1 MSGADALS
9 SKFEV
14 LARVL
19 DERARRLVAAAEASA
34 IGFGGVTRV
43 ARASGLS
50 RGTVIRGIAELKTAP
65 KPVRGQRIRRK
76 GAGRK
81 RTVDQDAT
89 LKRDLEAL
97 VEPVTRGHPETPL
110 RWTCKSVRQL
120 ADELQRMG
128 HQTSHRMVAEL
139 LHQMDYSLQ
148 ANRKTLEGSSHPDRD
163 AQFHHITDKIREF
176 QTDGQPVISVDTKK
190 KELVGEFKNNG
201 RELRPKGDPE
211 KVRVHDFVIPELG
224 RAAPYGVY
232 DVTQNAGWVSVGVDH
247 DTAAFAAQS
256 IRRWWESMGS
266 AAYPKAAKLL
276 ITADSGGS
284 NGARVRLWKL
294 ELQRLADDTGLQ
306 ISVCHLPPGTSKWNK
321 IEHRLFAFISQ
332 NWRGKPLVSRQ
343 VIVNL
348 IAATTTKTG
357 LRVRAEVD
365 PGKYPKGV
373 KVSDKEVAAI
383 RIERDTFHG
392 EWNYAILPRPGV

>member
-1 MSGADALS
+1 MPAAEALS
-9 SKFEV
+9 RKFDV
-14 LARVL
+14 LTRVL
-19 DERARRLVAAAEASA
+19 DERTRRLVAAAEASA
-34 IGFGGVTRV
+34 IGHGGVTLV
-43 ARASGLS
+43 AQASGLS
-50 RGTVIRGIAELKTAP
+50 RGTIIRGIAELKTAP
-65 KPVRGQRIRRK
+65 KPARGQRIRRK

-81 RTVDQDAT
+81 RTVDQDVT

-120 ADELQRMG
+120 AAELQRMG

-148 ANRKTLEGSSHPDRD
+148 ANRKTVEGSSHPDRD
-163 AQFHHITDKIREF
+163 AQFQHISHKIREF
-176 QTDGQPVISVDTKK
+176 QADHQPVISVDTKK
-190 KELVGEFKNNG
+190 KELVGDFKNSG

-266 AAYPKAAKLL
+266 EAYPQAAKLL

-294 ELQRLADDTGLQ
+294 ELQKLADETGLE
-306 ISVCHLPPGTSKWNK
+306 ISISHLPPGTSKWNK
-321 IEHRLFAFISQ
+321 IEHRLFSLISQ
-332 NWRGKPLVSRQ
+332 NWRGKPLVSHQ

-373 KVSDKEVAAI
+373 KVSDKEVASI
-383 RIERDTFHG
+383 RIERDQFHG
-392 EWNYAILPRPGV
+392 EWNYAIFPRSV